1 MSDKLVQY
9 ILTTVVYYDVMD
21 YPMTSFEVWKYLIRI
36 NNAQVTA
43 KGWSAEEQEDFSLA
57 NVISLLE
64 THEKIKKYIDS
75 KQGYYF
81 LRGRAELL
89 EKHLERNKISEKK
102 IKIVLA
108 VAKVLRFVPYV
119 RMVAI
124 AGRLAPKNAE
134 KSSDL
139 DLLVAVKHGKI
150 FTGRLLVTILVHV
163 LGKRRYGRK
172 ITDRICLN
180 HFITTKFSIAARD
193 LFSSHEYVFLKPV
206 FDNDFFLLFQKNNS
220 WIQDYRPNF
229 AQAVDNIS
237 LLKDSSISRTVRKI
251 GEKLLKS
258 SWIER
263 RLGDWQKNKIA
274 KNPQSQKIGGL
285 ILCSDE
291 ELAFWPN
298 FEKQG
303 PAVFEKFQA
312 KLRIIME

>member
-139 DLLVAVKHGKI
+139 DLLVAVK
-150 FTGRLLVTILVHV
+150 
-163 LGKRRYGRK
+163 
-172 ITDRICLN
+172 
-180 HFITTKFSIAARD
+180 
-193 LFSSHEYVFLKPV
+193 
-206 FDNDFFLLFQKNNS
+206 Q
-220 WIQDYRPNF
+220 
-229 AQAVDNIS
+229 
-237 LLKDSSISRTVRKI
+237 
-251 GEKLLKS
+251 
-258 SWIER
+258 
-263 RLGDWQKNKIA
+263 RLGN
-274 KNPQSQKIGGL
+274 SRGFT
-285 ILCSDE
+285 E
-291 ELAFWPN
+291 
-298 FEKQG
+298 
-303 PAVFEKFQA
+303 
-312 KLRIIME
+312 